1 MIKKNLLI
9 YSAFIF
15 IFIIQNLSANEII
28 SRHLYNVGDQVKYK
42 IDRILPNESSYIT
55 ESNLINIIEDK
66 RFGMLRIAQALIREY
81 LID

>member
-15 IFIIQNLSANEII
+15 IFMIQNLSANEII

-55 ESNLINIIEDK
+55 ESNLINIIEEEEICGIFFEQLKDYPEK
-66 RFGMLRIAQALIREY
+66 
-81 LID
+81 